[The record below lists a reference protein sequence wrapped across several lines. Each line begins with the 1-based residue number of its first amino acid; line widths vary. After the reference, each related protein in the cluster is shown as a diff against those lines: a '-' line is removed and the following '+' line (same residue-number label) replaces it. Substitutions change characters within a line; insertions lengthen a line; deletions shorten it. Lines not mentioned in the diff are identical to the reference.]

1 VFDVNEGVKSGT
13 DIFSEVLYLCINL
26 FIYLNY
32 ICSSVQQYKTIRLSK
47 SVLSDLKALQ
57 KDGES
62 LPDTVRRLHN
72 DYSDCI
78 EEIQYRYSRDIM
90 NDGTFTQYISITT
103 YGNSRYGLR
112 YAEYF
117 MKIGEELND
126 IVRLPKDVLDEISWM
141 PQHPDEIFNTTM
153 FTLISIEKAL
163 TEWNGEDKE

>member
-1 VFDVNEGVKSGT
+1 MNGGKT
-13 DIFSEVLYLCINL
+13 WRRNFSEVLHLCINL
-26 FIYLNY
+26 FIYFNY
-32 ICSSVQQYKTIRLSK
+32 ICSSVKQYKTIRLSK
-47 SVLSDLKALQ
+47 SVLSDLKAFQ

-62 LPDTVRRLHN
+62 IPDTVRRLHN
-72 DYSDCI
+72 DYLDCI

-90 NDGTFTQYISITT
+90 NDGSFTQYISITA
-103 YGNSRYGLR
+103 YDNSRYGSR
-112 YAEYF
+112 YTEYF

-163 TEWNGEDKE
+163 IEWNGEDKK

>member
-1 VFDVNEGVKSGT
+1 MK
-13 DIFSEVLYLCINL
+13 
-26 FIYLNY
+26 
-32 ICSSVQQYKTIRLSK
+32 QYKTIRLSK

-62 LPDTVRRLHN
+62 IPDTVRRLYN
-72 DYSDCI
+72 DYLDCM

-90 NDGTFTQYISITT
+90 NDGSFTQYISITA
-103 YGNSRYGLR
+103 YDNSRYGLR
-112 YAEYF
+112 YTEYF

-126 IVRLPKDVLDEISWM
+126 IVRLPKDVLDEINWI

-163 TEWNGEDKE
+163 IEWNKENKK